1 MKVKNF
7 TAYCINGDLYIRKGK
22 PNAKTFNQIVP
33 IREENQK
40 DKKRREIL
48 KAVHCHSLVYGW
60 EEETK
65 STQTKLPFN
74 N

>member
-1 MKVKNF
+1 MKVNNY
-7 TAYCINGDLYIRKGK
+7 TAYFIDGDFYIRKGK
-22 PNAKTFNQIVP
+22 PNAKTRKKIIPV
-33 IREENQK
+33 REENQE

-48 KAVHCHSLVYGW
+48 KTVHCHSLVYGW

-65 STQTKLPFN
+65 TTQTKLPFN